1 MSVHRESKESLWMP
15 VPLRGDVK
23 AQKACLSPC
32 SGHAVHPAYLLIL
45 IFKYRPKP
53 SCKLTSYMSESAI
66 QTLCG
71 AQLFSWAHWHYQIL
85 LQTNS
90 RSSRNALSAHITK
103 ALHWH
108 LERKLSMLT
117 IQIKHQQKTNDC
129 NGLTSLTPVLVSV
142 LRDGKQP
149 LLQQRWLNGFYSWS
163 VNTAHNLTSLLYE
176 THCCVPPSV
185 WSSLYMPRWLS
196 SKRFPPEGGPWCVT
210 LFFITCVTV
219 S

>member
-1 MSVHRESKESLWMP
+1 MHILKYYLWKVTKLVFKCESFPIFNLSLWEFQPPEMSVYRKSKENLWTP

-23 AQKACLSPC
+23 AEEARFSPC
-32 SGHAVHPAYLLIL
+32 SGHAVHPAYVLIL

-117 IQIKHQQKTNDC
+117 IQIKHQQKNKWLQWIDQPDTSISLCSERRQTNSASVA
-129 NGLTSLTPVLVSV
+129 LAEWVLQ
-142 LRDGKQP
+142 LK
-149 LLQQRWLNGFYSWS
+149 
-163 VNTAHNLTSLLYE
+163 
-176 THCCVPPSV
+176 C
-185 WSSLYMPRWLS
+185 
-196 SKRFPPEGGPWCVT
+196 
-210 LFFITCVTV
+210 
-219 S
+219 